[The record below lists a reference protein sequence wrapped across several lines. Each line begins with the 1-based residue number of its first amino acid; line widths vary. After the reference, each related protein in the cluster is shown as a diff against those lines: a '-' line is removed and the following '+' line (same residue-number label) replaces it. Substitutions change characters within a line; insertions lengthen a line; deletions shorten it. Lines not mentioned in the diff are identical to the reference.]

1 MNKERLW
8 WLGEFGLATV
18 VALISGLVTKDIPVS
33 VLYGLFVGT
42 VFFVLREH
50 RRVGSQ
56 FERHVAEM
64 EDKALNLPT
73 TLSQKEDVDP
83 YLKQIFNSERN
94 QLLRMAKEIT
104 DGEIVLHSRPVGQTV
119 LDFWKLVRPGDRVI
133 VTNTGVGW
141 GTPQHDLLRQLNF
154 DLVEK
159 GADITRVFTER
170 TGATPEDKKRLK
182 QEMDRQKG
190 HLHVRFTKESRLPPD
205 AVKDMAL
212 IVDRIYGCTIYSK
225 ALGSG
230 LKQILDEVRY
240 YTRRDELEKAKE
252 LVETAIRLSEEY
264 K

>member
-1 MNKERLW
+1 MNKEWLW

-94 QLLRMAKEIT
+94 QLLRMKFTILCA
-104 DGEIVLHSRPVGQTV
+104 
-119 LDFWKLVRPGDRVI
+119 
-133 VTNTGVGW
+133 
-141 GTPQHDLLRQLNF
+141 
-154 DLVEK
+154 
-159 GADITRVFTER
+159 AD
-170 TGATPEDKKRLK
+170 P
-182 QEMDRQKG
+182 
-190 HLHVRFTKESRLPPD
+190 SP
-205 AVKDMAL
+205 
-212 IVDRIYGCTIYSK
+212 
-225 ALGSG
+225 
-230 LKQILDEVRY
+230 
-240 YTRRDELEKAKE
+240 
-252 LVETAIRLSEEY
+252 
-264 K
+264 